1 MKQESKKAA
10 QKKNDMID
18 KNLKKDLVDI
28 YSNIKLRPGQQ
39 VIVILTGSDG
49 KFVSISNGTDSQVR
63 HNLLNVAKS
72 IPHSN

>member
-39 VIVILTGSDG
+39 VIVIY
-49 KFVSISNGTDSQVR
+49 
-63 HNLLNVAKS
+63 
-72 IPHSN
+72 